1 MSKLFDMLP
10 KIDWSLLDDNKK
22 ELEGLI
28 ETSYQNMTDEISKIV
43 YNYQYNLNQK
53 ILKTL
58 RK

>member
-1 MSKLFDMLP
+1 MLP